1 MLRVISWHKKAL
13 TAISNS
19 QRKNGKFRGYHR
31 LLSIS
36 TPLLLASILP
46 CNVTN
51 GKLAETCFLF
61 KFFPIF
67 NREAS
72 GFCRV
77 DGFVC
82 ESEACQ
88 QHGQQDE
95 QQFLRQLPNVQDVPH
110 RIPFFSVFSFCVC
123 ATVGRCQA
131 ATADRKSVV

>member
-1 MLRVISWHKKAL
+1 M
-13 TAISNS
+13 
-19 QRKNGKFRGYHR
+19 GYHR

-51 GKLAETCFLF
+51 GKLAENCFLF

-95 QQFLRQLPNVQDVPH
+95 QQFLRQLPKVQDVPH

-123 ATVGRCQA
+123 ATVRRCQTA
-131 ATADRKSVV
+131 AKKRARVFRSSFPYESRKYELICVKAYRFTA